1 MFIEER
7 HKCILDLLEQDGK
20 IFVKDLSDR
29 FNVSESMIRKDLQ
42 SLEKQNLLKRTYGGA
57 IKVTRQIINEVSYI
71 QRIHIDMDLKE
82 KVALKAYEMINDD
95 DTIFL
100 DASSISYCI
109 AKLIASGDKK
119 ITIITNMIVLSSVI
133 ESTDKIHIIYIG
145 GDYNS
150 IAGGTIGS
158 HAIDNIKNY
167 HCNKAFVGCVGVN
180 AETGNLSTSLSEDAN
195 TKRAIMNISKEL
207 YLLLLNRRF
216 NIDAVFNFGKLSEF
230 DSIITEDMPDS
241 SIMEELEKQNVH
253 LI

>member
-1 MFIEER
+1 MPQPTV
-7 HKCILDLLEQDGK
+7 L
-20 IFVKDLSDR
+20 
-29 FNVSESMIRKDLQ
+29 
-42 SLEKQNLLKRTYGGA
+42 
-57 IKVTRQIINEVSYI
+57 
-71 QRIHIDMDLKE
+71 
-82 KVALKAYEMINDD
+82 
-95 DTIFL
+95 
-100 DASSISYCI
+100 SISI
-109 AKLIASGDKK
+109 SLWLSPKAKLFFISIPKYSKTFK
-119 ITIITNMIVLSSVI
+119 IPDAFVFLREYNSNKLKSSKWVYLKLSSVI
-133 ESTDKIHIIYIG
+133 ESTDNIHIIYIG

-230 DSIITEDMPDS
+230 DSIITEDTPDS